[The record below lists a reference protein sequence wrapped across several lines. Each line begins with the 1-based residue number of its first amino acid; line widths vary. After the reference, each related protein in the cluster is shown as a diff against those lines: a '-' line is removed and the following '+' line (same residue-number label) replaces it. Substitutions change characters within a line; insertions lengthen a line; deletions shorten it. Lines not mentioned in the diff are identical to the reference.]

1 MKVERSRAASTPV
14 VRRESSVG
22 HSGFADNLHVSDTPA
37 VATVSAAPMLSGI
50 EGLYALQDVEPALND
65 DRAAARGDEI
75 LDRLQ
80 ELQRGLLLGRI
91 GRDQISQL
99 AQLSSAGAAEAAN
112 PKLRAVLMDI
122 DLRAKVELAKLESA
136 ES

>member
-1 MKVERSRAASTPV
+1 
-14 VRRESSVG
+14 
-22 HSGFADNLHVSDTPA
+22 VSDTPA

>member
-1 MKVERSRAASTPV
+1 MKVERSRTASAPV
-14 VRRESSVG
+14 VRRDSSVG
-22 HSGFADNLHVSDTPA
+22 RSGFADNLQVSDAPS
-37 VATVSAAPMLSGI
+37 VASVSATPMLSGI
-50 EGLYALQDVEPALND
+50 EGLYALQDVGPSLND

-91 GRDQISQL
+91 GRDQLTQL
-99 AQLSSAGAAEAAN
+99 AQLSGTGAAQAAD

-122 DLRAKVELAKLESA
+122 DLRAKVELAKLESV
-136 ES
+136 ET